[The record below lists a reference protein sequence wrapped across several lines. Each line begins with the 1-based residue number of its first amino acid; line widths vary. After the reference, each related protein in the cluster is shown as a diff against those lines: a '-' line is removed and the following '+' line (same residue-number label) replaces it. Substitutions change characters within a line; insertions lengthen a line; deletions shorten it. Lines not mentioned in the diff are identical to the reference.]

1 MRKIIIFILISLSIL
16 GANNKIDDLLKN
28 DAQNNSTL
36 VETVKKSGKIENLKG
51 QAFLQKDGSTVWLQ
65 LVKNALIEEKSTIVT
80 MDNSEIKIRLDNDI
94 LVNVGEKSKL
104 YIENL
109 KSKPKSEVITEA
121 GLKLLFGKVYSNISK
136 KLETGAKYEIK
147 SGSVV
152 AGVRGTRFLV
162 TNLKGGIVEVR
173 VYDGFV
179 IIDNIIENKQYTI
192 QTNQKVNI
200 TSEGNT
206 EDIKEMTNEELNE
219 ETVTQSNDEKIE
231 ELKEILNEYKLQNT
245 PLNED
250 SENKNIEKTN
260 DIIELID
267 NLNEGTW
274 NPEDVNS
281 GATLIIKVN

>member
-1 MRKIIIFILISLSIL
+1 MKKIIIFILISLSIL

-28 DAQNNSTL
+28 DAQNNTTL
-36 VETVKKSGKIENLKG
+36 VETAKKSGKIENIKG

-162 TNLKGGIVEVR
+162 TNLKGGVVEVR

-250 SENKNIEKTN
+250 SENKNIEKNN
-260 DIIELID
+260 DIIDLID

-274 NPEDVNS
+274 KPEDVNS

>member
-1 MRKIIIFILISLSIL
+1 MKKMIIFILISLSII
-16 GANNKIDDLLKN
+16 GANTKIDELLKN
-28 DAQNNSTL
+28 DSQNNSVS
-36 VETVKKSGKIENLKG
+36 VEAVKKSGKVESLKG

-65 LVKNALIEEKSTIVT
+65 LVKNALIDEKSTIVT
-80 MDNSEIKIRLDNDI
+80 MDNSEIKIKLDNDI

-109 KSKPKSEVITEA
+109 KSKPKSKEITEA

-179 IIDNIIENKQYTI
+179 VIDNIIENKQYTI

-200 TSEGNT
+200 SNEGKT
-206 EDIKEMTNEELNE
+206 EDIKEMTSEELNE
-219 ETVTQSNDEKIE
+219 ESSTQSKDEKIN
-231 ELKEILNEYKLQNT
+231 ELKEILMEYKLQNE
-245 PLNED
+245 PLKERDEVQNG
-250 SENKNIEKTN
+250 NKTN
-260 DIIELID
+260 EIIDLID
-267 NLNEGTW
+267 TLNEGTW
-274 NPEDVNS
+274 KPEDVNS

>member
-1 MRKIIIFILISLSIL
+1 MKKMIIFILISLSII
-16 GANNKIDDLLKN
+16 GANTKIDELLKN
-28 DAQNNSTL
+28 DSQNNSVS
-36 VETVKKSGKIENLKG
+36 VEAVKKSGKVESLKG

-65 LVKNALIEEKSTIVT
+65 LVKNALIDEKSTIVT
-80 MDNSEIKIRLDNDI
+80 MDNSEIKIKLDNDI
-94 LVNVGEKSKL
+94 LVNIGEKSKL

-109 KSKPKSEVITEA
+109 KSKPKSEEITEA

-179 IIDNIIENKQYTI
+179 VIDNIIENKQYTI

-200 TSEGNT
+200 SNEGKT
-206 EDIKEMTNEELNE
+206 EDIIEMTSEELNE
-219 ETVTQSNDEKIE
+219 ESSTQSKDEKIN
-231 ELKEILNEYKLQNT
+231 ELKEILMEYKLQNE
-245 PLNED
+245 PLKESDEVQNG
-250 SENKNIEKTN
+250 NKTN
-260 DIIELID
+260 EIIDLID
-267 NLNEGTW
+267 TLNEGTW
-274 NPEDVNS
+274 KPEDVNS

>member
-1 MRKIIIFILISLSIL
+1 MKKIIIFILISLSIL

-28 DAQNNSTL
+28 DAQNNTTL
-36 VETVKKSGKIENLKG
+36 VETAKKSGKIENIKG

-109 KSKPKSEVITEA
+109 KSKPKLEVISEA

-250 SENKNIEKTN
+250 SENKNIEKNN
-260 DIIELID
+260 DIIDLID

-274 NPEDVNS
+274 KPEDVNS

>member
-1 MRKIIIFILISLSIL
+1 MKKIIIFILISLSIL

-28 DAQNNSTL
+28 DAQNNTTL
-36 VETVKKSGKIENLKG
+36 VETAKKSGKIENIKG

-109 KSKPKSEVITEA
+109 KSKPKLEVISEA

-162 TNLKGGIVEVR
+162 TNLKGGVVEVR

-250 SENKNIEKTN
+250 SENKNIEKNN
-260 DIIELID
+260 DIIDLID

-274 NPEDVNS
+274 KPEDVNS

>member
-1 MRKIIIFILISLSIL
+1 MKKIIIFILISLSIL

-28 DAQNNSTL
+28 DAQNNTTL
-36 VETVKKSGKIENLKG
+36 VETAKKSGKIENLKG

-109 KSKPKSEVITEA
+109 KSKPKSEVISEA

-274 NPEDVNS
+274 KPENVNS

>member
-1 MRKIIIFILISLSIL
+1 MKKIIIFILISLSIL

-28 DAQNNSTL
+28 DAQNNTTL
-36 VETVKKSGKIENLKG
+36 VETAKKSGKIENIKG

-109 KSKPKSEVITEA
+109 KSKPKLEVISEA

-162 TNLKGGIVEVR
+162 TNLKGGVVEVR

-274 NPEDVNS
+274 KPEDVNS